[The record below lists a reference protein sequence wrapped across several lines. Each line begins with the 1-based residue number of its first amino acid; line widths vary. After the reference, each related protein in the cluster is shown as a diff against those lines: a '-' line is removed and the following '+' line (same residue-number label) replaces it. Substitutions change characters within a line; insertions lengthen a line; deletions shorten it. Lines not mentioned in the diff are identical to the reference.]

1 MTDNG
6 FREVEFIIRNETRI
20 RQDTGEPTPQELTED
35 DQAFRAWKKKEVRF
49 NRQKL
54 KEQGRK

>member
-20 RQDTGEPTPQELTED
+20 RQDTGEPAPQELTED
-35 DQAFRAWKKKEVRF
+35 DQAFRA
-49 NRQKL
+49 
-54 KEQGRK
+54 